1 MLLWLI
7 GAAAALLSPRV
18 SPVCF
23 SVGPSVCGRFGCSS
37 TISHYC
43 STSFSGRI
51 QQMRAS
57 NAQKSLALR
66 GGSPRPE
73 NALLQQK
80 NGDFAL
86 RVLPG
91 VVSIKTPPFAEVGS
105 RPALRHALNAS
116 GCREKGEQ
124 SSLLSKGSKPVRGL
138 KAAGRPLP
146 HFTWRGLPSPRLYC
160 RSAPKATQVS

>member
-1 MLLWLI
+1 MLLWLV

-18 SPVCF
+18 SPSASQLAQA
-23 SVGPSVCGRFGCSS
+23 SVGGLVVQAPSH
-37 TISHYC
+37 HYC

-66 GGSPRPE
+66 GGSPRPKS
-73 NALLQQK
+73 ALLQQK

-105 RPALRHALNAS
+105 RPALRRALNAS

-124 SSLLSKGSKPVRGL
+124 SSLLSKGSKPV
-138 KAAGRPLP
+138 LP
-146 HFTWRGLPSPRLYC
+146 PS
-160 RSAPKATQVS
+160 